1 MVYFLNYFNSDVWN
15 ILRSR
20 NDNLVCVTQDDS
32 KVHFQSKII
41 LTGEVRVLT
50 PSPCMDGCLIYSSL
64 PSHNY
69 QNIPRNPD
77 LILTTSGENN

>member
-50 PSPCMDGCLIYSSL
+50 PFSL
-64 PSHNY
+64 HGWVSYLFIFTFP
-69 QNIPRNPD
+69 
-77 LILTTSGENN
+77 